1 MVPHDIDSFTR
12 RLQSKTF
19 LELVQALLYRFTAKF
34 IYLDCLLML
43 ELPKLPV
50 FSDRLIRGRGQV
62 REAVAADIDEMS
74 LCEGKPSH
82 LFKERFERGD
92 FAVVGLIDGKVVGY
106 EWFSTRDYYYDE
118 HYHFGFK
125 LEPGHVFA
133 YDGYISVEYRVTGF
147 YPKFKQFLA
156 QKMVEMNLTT
166 VVCLVDVNNRVA
178 KNTCLRSGFKHIATY
193 WVAKLGRHRFS
204 LKSQVNQEQKTT
216 PNKQGA

>member
-1 MVPHDIDSFTR
+1 MVPYDMGSFAR
-12 RLQSKTF
+12 RLKSKTS
-19 LELVQALLYRFTAKF
+19 LELVQAVFIRFTAKF
-34 IYLDCLLML
+34 IYLDCLLLL
-43 ELPKLPV
+43 ELSQLPV

-62 REAVAADIDEMS
+62 REAVAGDIHGMS
-74 LCEGKPSH
+74 LCEGKPPH

-106 EWFSTRDYYYDE
+106 EWFSIRDYYYDE
-118 HYHFGFK
+118 HYHFGFN

-193 WVAKLGRHRFS
+193 WVVKLAGYRFS
-204 LKSQVNQEQKTT
+204 VKSQVK
-216 PNKQGA
+216 PKK